1 MSGVSEGPK
10 TRRLQFNVR
19 GLLLF
24 TAAVACMMGF
34 LSHRYRDRPLVV
46 VVGIADFMLVMMIM
60 VIVCMLP
67 ERFGRWLRPLA
78 AIAFGI
84 LSMFFGIWA
93 KNHF

>member
-1 MSGVSEGPK
+1 
-10 TRRLQFNVR
+10 
-19 GLLLF
+19 
-24 TAAVACMMGF
+24 
-34 LSHRYRDRPLVV
+34 
-46 VVGIADFMLVMMIM
+46 
-60 VIVCMLP
+60 MLP